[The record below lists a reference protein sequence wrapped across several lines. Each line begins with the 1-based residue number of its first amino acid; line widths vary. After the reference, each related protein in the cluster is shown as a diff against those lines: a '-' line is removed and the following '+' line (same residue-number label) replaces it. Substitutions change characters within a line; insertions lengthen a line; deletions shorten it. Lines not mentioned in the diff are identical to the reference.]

1 MPAKLVQRRRGTT
14 ANHSVFAGAE
24 GEITQDTTKNT
35 LVCHDGNTQGGHP
48 LAKEDMSNVIG
59 TASGGG
65 VGITQLNLS
74 DGSDGQVLTTDG
86 SGNISFRSIDVN
98 TDLSL
103 GGDLTGSISDA
114 QIITNAVGINELN
127 VDPPVNGGQLLSAD
141 SSGNLEFI
149 SPTNN
154 MNISGDV
161 SGPLS
166 NAQIVSQAVGT
177 PELAT
182 GAVTTIKIADLNV
195 TSDKIADGSITSN
208 KIAGLSVTTD
218 KITDGNITL
227 AKMADN
233 SIRTGNIIDGNITS
247 SKIANNSVGI
257 AQLNVN
263 DGSNGQ
269 VLSTNGAG
277 VLSFVASLA
286 LGGDLTGT
294 TDNAVI
300 ADGAVEDSMI
310 VGLSS
315 SKIIGGVGI
324 VSMQVFESLGG
335 SDNSEQ
341 TWTKPAGVNRILYFV
356 TGAGG
361 TGQAGG
367 GSVAGT
373 GGASG
378 ATAIGV
384 HDVSGINSLQL
395 RVGTGGAPGNSQN
408 QPNLPNGFNSYLGDL
423 VPGTGNPGQ
432 TFNEGTIATGGAGQ
446 GHLTSGTALGGTFRL
461 PGRRGYSGYTVSGVP
476 GGGGQGANSFWSP
489 LGDGGN
495 GGGGSTTSPSTT
507 TTGGRGEAGVVV
519 IFEFA

>member
-48 LAKEDMSNVIG
+48 LAKEDMSNVSG

-98 TDLSL
+98 TDLAL
-103 GGDLTGSISDA
+103 GGDLSGSISDA

-127 VDPPVNGGQLLSAD
+127 VTAPTSGGQLLSAD
-141 SSGNLEFI
+141 GSGNLQFI
-149 SPTNN
+149 TPASN
-154 MNISGDV
+154 MTLSGDI
-161 SGPLS
+161 SGPLE

-182 GAVTTIKIADLNV
+182 GAVTTVKIADLNV
-195 TSDKIADGSITSN
+195 TSGKIADGSITSN

-233 SIRTGNIIDGNITS
+233 SIRTGNIIDGNVTS
-247 SKIANNSVGI
+247 SKIASNSVGI

-277 VLSFVASLA
+277 VLSFIPRLTSLS

-310 VGLSS
+310 VGVSS
-315 SKIIGGVGI
+315 SKVIGGVGI

-335 SDNSEQ
+335 SNNAEQ
-341 TWTKPAGVNRILYFV
+341 TWTKPAGVNRIQYYV
-356 TGAGG
+356 TGSGG
-361 TGQAGG
+361 TGTIGG
-367 GSVAGT
+367 GGV
-373 GGASG
+373 GGNGGGSG
-378 ATAIGV
+378 ATAIGIF
-384 HDVSGINSLQL
+384 DVSGISSLQL
-395 RVGTGGAPGNSQN
+395 RVGTGGAPGGSQSVV
-408 QPNLPNGFNSYLGDL
+408 NLPNGFNSYLGDL
-423 VPGTGNPGQ
+423 VAGTGNAGTTGNQ
-432 TFNEGTIATGGAGQ
+432 GTIATGGAGN
-446 GHLTSGTALGGTFRL
+446 GTTPGTALGADFRL
-461 PGRRGYSGYTVSGVP
+461 PGSGGSGGATGRSGRGGASFWAP
-476 GGGGQGANSFWSP
+476 FGQG
-489 LGDGGN
+489 
-495 GGGGSTTSPSTT
+495 GGGGSTTSNTGNPSP
-507 TTGGRGEAGVVV
+507 GGRGEDGVII
-519 IFEFA
+519 IFEYA